1 MTVPWT
7 GSFPGPQMD
16 VGLYA
21 EPGRPPQPPRQPELP
36 AQSPP
41 PPHYGR
47 PPGTSPSAGM
57 PMSDAELIQR
67 ISAITEQVMTARGEV
82 ALGRAAYERACE
94 EEMTERPWLANPSVL
109 ATAPRVSRA
118 LRVRLAAIERFGLW
132 ARELD
137 WLHREARAR
146 GLLFFPG

>member
-1 MTVPWT
+1 VTVPWT
-7 GSFPGPQMD
+7 GSFPGSQVD

-21 EPGRPPQPPRQPELP
+21 EPRRQSQPSEQPESP

-47 PPGTSPSAGM
+47 PPGTSPSSGM

-94 EEMTERPWLANPSVL
+94 EELAERPWLTNPMVL
-109 ATAPRVSRA
+109 VTAPRVGRA
-118 LRVRLAAIERFGLW
+118 LRARVAAVERFGLW